1 MNGCSWGERYN
12 TYPTDTRC
20 VGEKDDTGRT
30 IGAMQAWYDRA
41 KDRMSRLDPP
51 VRQEDLMPVFGVTTR
66 GAVGHYLRGR
76 REPSVTALVKLADRL
91 GMSLDELLKGSPS
104 GVREPVPTYAETSQ
118 PQRLQPDNVIL
129 TVRTL
134 QVVLGRRGVELDLTN
149 PIHAELFCEVYQ
161 EAVALPDDDPAA
173 AAALGATVVELA
185 QKIGRRSDERGK
197 AESVSGAG
205 RGGGE
210 RKRAT

>member
-1 MNGCSWGERYN
+1 
-12 TYPTDTRC
+12 
-20 VGEKDDTGRT
+20 
-30 IGAMQAWYDRA
+30 
-41 KDRMSRLDPP
+41 
-51 VRQEDLMPVFGVTTR
+51 MPVFGVTTR
-66 GAVGHYLRGR
+66 GAVGHYLSGR
-76 REPSVTALVKLADRL
+76 REPPASALVKLADRL
-91 GMSLDELLKGSPS
+91 GMSLDELLKGSPI
-104 GVREPVPTYAETSQ
+104 GVREPVSTYAETSQ
-118 PQRLQPDNVIL
+118 LQRLQPDNVIL

-185 QKIGRRSDERGK
+185 QRIGRRGDERSK
-197 AESVSGAG
+197 AESASGAG